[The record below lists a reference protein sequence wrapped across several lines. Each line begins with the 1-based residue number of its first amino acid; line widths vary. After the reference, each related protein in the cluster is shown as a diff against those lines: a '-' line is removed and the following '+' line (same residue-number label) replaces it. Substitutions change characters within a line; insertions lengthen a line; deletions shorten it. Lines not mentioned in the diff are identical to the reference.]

1 MQEDKE
7 AVFDAADTLF
17 LTVAASTGMLRDM
30 VPQSEALKAATEVG
44 FITATDLADWL
55 VRVLDMPF
63 RDAHHVTGQLVQL
76 AEKKGCG
83 LAELTLEDMK
93 AVDPRIDQ
101 RVYQVLSVEQA
112 VASRGSYGGTAP
124 EQVRAAAARARE
136 RFL

>member
-1 MQEDKE
+1 VAFKLGELLSAKS
-7 AVFDAADTLF
+7 
-17 LTVAASTGMLRDM
+17 LTVYG
-30 VPQSEALKAATEVG
+30 
-44 FITATDLADWL
+44 
-55 VRVLDMPF
+55 
-63 RDAHHVTGQLVQL
+63 
-76 AEKKGCG
+76 G